1 MKYES
6 LTELLLDHGQEYGS
20 LVDRAISTD
29 TVFCRSLVSEGY
41 LTKEQMH
48 HAAQRYR
55 LGRSKDGAVVFWEI
69 DEEQKIRD
77 GKLMYYHD
85 NCHRIKEQNASWVS
99 AELKASIGLPEEL
112 EPKRCLFGQ
121 HLITET
127 VSVER
132 LRVGELCSGMRLA
145 FSEMKTIAVVEAE
158 KTAVILSEHYPD
170 VLWMASGGLTML
182 NASKLYPLRNHRLV
196 LFPDTDET
204 GKTYRQWKLVAETAQ
219 EFFKYPIRVSPIL
232 ESHATP
238 EQKAAKID
246 LIDYLF
252 K

>member
-6 LTELLLDHGQEYGS
+6 LTELLLEHGQEYGS
-20 LVDRAISTD
+20 IVDRAISTD
-29 TVFCRSLVSEGY
+29 TIFCRSLVSEGY
-41 LTKEQMH
+41 LTEAQMR

-69 DEEQKIRD
+69 DEEQQIRD

-99 AELKASIGLPEEL
+99 AKLKTSMGLPDEL
-112 EPKRCLFGQ
+112 EPKRCLFGL
-121 HLITET
+121 HLLEEKAT
-127 VSVER
+127 V
-132 LRVGELCSGMRLA
+132 
-145 FSEMKTIAVVEAE
+145 AVVEAE

-182 NASKLYPLRNHRLV
+182 NASKLYPLREHRLV

-204 GKTYRQWKLVAETAQ
+204 GKTFQQWKSVAEAAQ
-219 EFFKYPIRVSPIL
+219 EFFKFPIRVSPIL
-232 ESHATP
+232 EIHATP

-246 LIDYLF
+246 LVDYLF

>member
-6 LTELLLDHGQEYGS
+6 LTELLLEHGQEYNTI
-20 LVDRAISTD
+20 VDREISTD

-41 LTKEQMH
+41 LTEAQMH
-48 HAAQRYR
+48 HAAQRYH

-69 DEEQKIRD
+69 DEEQQFRD

-85 NCHRIKEQNASWVS
+85 NCHRIKERNASWVS
-99 AELKASIGLPEEL
+99 TVLKSKMGLPDEL
-112 EPKRCLFGQ
+112 EPKRCFFGL
-121 HLITET
+121 HLKKE
-127 VSVER
+127 ER
-132 LRVGELCSGMRLA
+132 GGRREKSGMG
-145 FSEMKTIAVVEAE
+145 TVAVVEAE
-158 KTAVILSEHYPD
+158 KTAVILSELYPD
-170 VLWMASGGLTML
+170 TLWMASGGLTML
-182 NASKLYPLRNHRLV
+182 NASKLYPLREHRLV

-204 GKTYRQWKLVAETAQ
+204 GHTYQQWKSVAEAAQ

-238 EQKAAKID
+238 KQKAAKID
-246 LIDYLF
+246 LVDYLF